1 MIWKQIHGNWCRWTF
16 YPVKKS
22 VSGSFHPETT
32 ILRDTSMEKDVLSTI
47 IEIEKE
53 IEERL
58 ESERRKAV
66 QWLDSAKK
74 EIEVEL
80 AANVRE
86 LKDSLMESVDIARE
100 NAEKQA
106 SAILSEAAKQSRL
119 LSEIGDETLKR
130 IITEHLRRILPGSDY
145 DCQDVQS

>member
-1 MIWKQIHGNWCRWTF
+1 MAVIK
-16 YPVKKS
+16 
-22 VSGSFHPETT
+22 VSGSFHPETR

-58 ESERRKAV
+58 DSERRKAV

-130 IITEHLRRILPGSDY
+130 IITEHLCRILPGSDY

>member
-1 MIWKQIHGNWCRWTF
+1 M
-16 YPVKKS
+16 
-22 VSGSFHPETT
+22 
-32 ILRDTSMEKDVLSTI
+32 
-47 IEIEKE
+47 
-53 IEERL
+53 
-58 ESERRKAV
+58 
-66 QWLDSAKK
+66 
-74 EIEVEL
+74 EL

-119 LSEIGDETLKR
+119 LAEIGDETLKR
-130 IITEHLRRILPGSDY
+130 IITEHIRRILPGSEN

>member
-1 MIWKQIHGNWCRWTF
+1 
-16 YPVKKS
+16 
-22 VSGSFHPETT
+22 
-32 ILRDTSMEKDVLSTI
+32 MEKDVLSTI

-58 ESERRKAV
+58 DGERRKAV

-86 LKDSLMESVDIARE
+86 LKDSLLESVDIARE

-130 IITEHLRRILPGSDY
+130 IITEHLCRILPGSDY
-145 DCQDVQS
+145 DCQDVKS